1 MLVMLEWLRERKLK
15 KQDSLVFG
23 DELMIGNML
32 LGLAAM
38 VVCLAIQAF
47 LVVVS
52 IQVYANHRQLVSSPT
67 HVGTFVLICAVML
80 VLVIGNFIQISL
92 WAGLFMLL
100 DEFTDFSTAAYYSA
114 VNFATLGYGDIIM
127 SEQHRILGPMQAING
142 VLMIGVSTAVVMS
155 ALQNALKMTLK
166 THPHQHKE
174 S

>member
-1 MLVMLEWLRERKLK
+1 
-15 KQDSLVFG
+15 
-23 DELMIGNML
+23 MIGNML
-32 LGLAAM
+32 LGLGAM

-52 IQVYANHRQLVSSPT
+52 IQVYANHRQLATSPT

-100 DEFTDFSTAAYYSA
+100 DEFTDFRTAAYYSA

-155 ALQNALKMTLK
+155 ALQNALKMMLK
-166 THPHQHKE
+166 THPQQHEE